1 MREMIIFGIIKFMNQ
16 DLKIIIREAANNSK
30 DLKEIRGLV
39 SYLMKS
45 EKTDDIDGDTE
56 KIMRDRIMPG
66 FDADI
71 GKTFVAEYA
80 GKIIG
85 VLLIEFRHG
94 LVAAIAYSAI
104 YPEYQRQGIGTML
117 VEKSAEFAKSKG
129 IKIMSVLIDKDNKNS
144 RAFHEKNGFKLFG
157 YSLRK
162 EI

>member
-1 MREMIIFGIIKFMNQ
+1 MIIFGIIKLLNQ
-16 DLKIIIREAANNSK
+16 SRVKIIIREIANNPK
-30 DLKEIRGLV
+30 DLEEVRSLIC
-39 SYLMKS
+39 YLMKS
-45 EKTDDIDGDTE
+45 EKTDDVDGDTE
-56 KIMRDRIMPG
+56 KIMRDRIIQG

-85 VLLIEFRHG
+85 VLLIELRHR
-94 LVAAIAYSAI
+94 LVAAIAYSAV
-104 YPEYQRQGIGTML
+104 YPEYQRQGIGTIL
-117 VEKSAEFAKSKG
+117 VEKAAEFAKSKG